1 MKNYFLIYITNYK
14 GNILAFS
21 SGTTHFHY
29 LRLAFLD
36 SSIKSVQERV
46 YLVHTQ
52 ANPTL
57 LIVDLKPIS
66 TMKMAARCANY
77 IRANLK
83 LRKIFSNRL
92 RELKSERNSPA
103 QNIVQRE
110 FKYIEV
116 LLSIFIK
123 LRS

>member
-1 MKNYFLIYITNYK
+1 MNLITNSK

-21 SGTTHFHY
+21 SGTTDFHFI
-29 LRLAFLD
+29 RLAFLN

-57 LIVDLKPIS
+57 LLVDLKPIS
-66 TMKMAARCANY
+66 TMKMAVRCANYIRANY

-83 LRKIFSNRL
+83 LREIFSNRL

-103 QNIVQRE
+103 RNIVQRE
-110 FKYIEV
+110 FKYA
-116 LLSIFIK
+116 
-123 LRS
+123 